1 MENEYLVF
9 LLDLWVEVCI
19 NGKKNYLIFL
29 LKVNVKFNIIKCI
42 YKVFIVGLD
51 KGKFVD
57 WSRCFRWIKIK
68 KKLKIICIVN
78 VVLGYYKKELS
89 GERFV
94 NIIISLLLWL

>member
-19 NGKKNYLIFL
+19 NGKKNYLIFQ

-57 WSRCFRWIKIK
+57 
-68 KKLKIICIVN
+68 
-78 VVLGYYKKELS
+78 
-89 GERFV
+89 
-94 NIIISLLLWL
+94 

>member
-51 KGKFVD
+51 KDRFVD
-57 WSRCFRWIKIK
+57 
-68 KKLKIICIVN
+68 
-78 VVLGYYKKELS
+78 
-89 GERFV
+89 
-94 NIIISLLLWL
+94 

>member
-1 MENEYLVF
+1 ME
-9 LLDLWVEVCI
+9 
-19 NGKKNYLIFL
+19 KKNYLIFL

-51 KGKFVD
+51 KGTFVD
-57 WSRCFRWIKIK
+57 RSRRFRWMKIKK
-68 KKLKIICIVN
+68 KKLKIICIDN